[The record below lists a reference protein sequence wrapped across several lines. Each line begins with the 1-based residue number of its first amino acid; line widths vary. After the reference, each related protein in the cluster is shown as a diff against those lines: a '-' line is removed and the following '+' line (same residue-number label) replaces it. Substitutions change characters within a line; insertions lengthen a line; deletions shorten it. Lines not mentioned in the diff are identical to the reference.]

1 MTLRTH
7 LKSLVSFFI
16 GIWIRA
22 IISLVSTVSTPII
35 LIVPEEL
42 GRAAMYTLVYNMAL
56 QISKLGL
63 DESYLR
69 HYHEKRDK
77 SVFFLTHSCQR

>member
-22 IISLVSTVSTPII
+22 IISLVSTPII

>member
-1 MTLRTH
+1 LTLRTH

-22 IISLVSTVSTPII
+22 IISLVSTPII